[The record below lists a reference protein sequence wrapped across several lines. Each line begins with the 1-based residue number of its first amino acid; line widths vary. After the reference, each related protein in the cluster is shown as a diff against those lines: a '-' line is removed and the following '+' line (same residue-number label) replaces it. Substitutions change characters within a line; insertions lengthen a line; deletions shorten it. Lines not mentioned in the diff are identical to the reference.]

1 MFEDLCKKSK
11 FRELLLGANNN
22 CMTTAVVP
30 AQMDTQ
36 ARLSVRYII
45 NKSTNLSSQSEHFQS
60 THNISKGS

>member
-11 FRELLLGANNN
+11 FRELLLGANN
-22 CMTTAVVP
+22 CITTAVVP

-45 NKSTNLSSQSEHFQS
+45 KKSTNLSSQSEHFQS